1 MRYNITLFTFIQ
13 LFYTKKILIG
23 QAYLFFPTLP
33 PPQTSTTSDQ
43 WLVKKNFKF
52 LGGRYILSKRVTFLI
67 FIVVAILFL
76 LYLRPNVS
84 VTYDIS
90 DMIKWHGKKL
100 EAVRILKHN
109 AGGGELGDPFPIW
122 FNLQVQNVTIL
133 DKPIEMIENHHGLLR
148 RDDRILVRQ
157 LNNGDLDGTK
167 KICPAGSCV
176 VNVVMK
182 KTWWSIFSGYEHLDG
197 ANVLFCVNPNYSNT
211 QPQEKEEHLHAPAWY
226 KPKEE

>member
-1 MRYNITLFTFIQ
+1 
-13 LFYTKKILIG
+13 
-23 QAYLFFPTLP
+23 
-33 PPQTSTTSDQ
+33 
-43 WLVKKNFKF
+43 
-52 LGGRYILSKRVTFLI
+52 LSKRVTFLI

-100 EAVRILKHN
+100 EAVRILKH
-109 AGGGELGDPFPIW
+109 AAFGGELGDPLPIW

-133 DKPIEMIENHHGLLR
+133 DKPREMIENHHCLLR
-148 RDDRILVRQ
+148 HDDRILARQ
-157 LNNGDLDGTK
+157 LNDGNLEGTK

-176 VNVVMK
+176 INVVMK
-182 KTWWSIFSGYEHLDG
+182 RTWYSSSGGYEDLDG
-197 ANVLFCVNPNYSNT
+197 ASASFCVNPDYSNT